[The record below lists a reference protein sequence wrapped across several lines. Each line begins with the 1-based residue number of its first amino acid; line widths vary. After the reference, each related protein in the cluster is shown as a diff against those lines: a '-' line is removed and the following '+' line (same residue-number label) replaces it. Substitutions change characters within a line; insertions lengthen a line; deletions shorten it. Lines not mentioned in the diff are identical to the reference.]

1 MFHHFTIPLQQFSFR
16 LIGSINVISGNTMMI
31 IFRYTTVAYRAPEM
45 IDLYA
50 GHIISTKSDIWVRLS
65 FMYR

>member
-1 MFHHFTIPLQQFSFR
+1 
-16 LIGSINVISGNTMMI
+16 MI